1 MDTLCKP
8 WRDRFEIAAITI
20 DIYANWDAEYLARQI
35 SQLWRECCGETVGAR
50 VRDRALEIWRASF

>member
-20 DIYANWDAEYLARQI
+20 DIYTNWDTEYLER
-35 SQLWRECCGETVGAR
+35 
-50 VRDRALEIWRASF
+50 